1 MRATWNWCAPCAP
14 IPGLHIKA
22 YTAVEIDYFA
32 KTAGLSESTVLDQ
45 LKDAGMDAMP
55 GGGAEIFS
63 DRLYRQH
70 WKNKTSP
77 EGWVR
82 IHQLAHGKGIPTNA
96 TMLFGFGDTW
106 EERIEHLLILRQA
119 QDHPV
124 DFPVSSRC
132 RFSREPA
139 ILSTT
144 GPRRWKPL
152 PCWPSRGWCWTIS
165 PI

>member
-1 MRATWNWCAPCAP
+1 
-14 IPGLHIKA
+14 
-22 YTAVEIDYFA
+22 VEIDYFA

-45 LKDAGMDAMP
+45 LKAAGMDAMP

-82 IHQLAHGKGIPTNA
+82 IHQLAHSKGIPTNA

-106 EERIEHLLILRQA
+106 DERIEHLLILRRA
-119 QDHPV
+119 QEV
-124 DFPVSSRC
+124 LRRVCLFY
-132 RFSREPA
+132 PA
-139 ILSTT
+139 ALSA
-144 GPRRWKPL
+144 GGR
-152 PCWPSRGWCWTIS
+152 
-165 PI
+165 